1 MLGIWAKIIFPI
13 EKVQYKTYSLFYPS
27 LIPYLQAPETET
39 KTDKLFP
46 IFYNKIT
53 ANSQET
59 APILS
64 QASDTKKFVCNS
76 LSENQ
81 TIIDAGQKVIGKQEF
96 FCGWIF

>member
-1 MLGIWAKIIFPI
+1 MGKNYFPFHI
-13 EKVQYKTYSLFYPS
+13 LFTLPLF
-27 LIPYLQAPETET
+27 LILQVPETET

-46 IFYNKIT
+46 IFYNKIS
-53 ANSQET
+53 ASSQET

-96 FCGWIF
+96 FFEWIF